1 MMVNDFIDR
10 IINKIIG
17 GAVPICVVPT
27 CSVKSRKYGV
37 TRKYF
42 SQIKRKYLGDRKD
55 VFFHFY
61 QLFPFA
67 IFPKPYFL

>member
-1 MMVNDFIDR
+1 MVNNFLDR

-17 GAVPICVVPT
+17 GAVLLCVVPT

-55 VFFHFY
+55 VYFHFY
-61 QLFPFA
+61 QLFQFTN
-67 IFPKPYFL
+67 FLRPYFL